1 MRLLVLDQFSD
12 LGGAQ
17 RCLLDL
23 LPGIGARGWRVLVG
37 LPGAGEL
44 FERVR
49 ALGFETE
56 RVDCGPYTSGGKS
69 AGDVARFA
77 ADTPRLAWQ
86 IRRLAE
92 RVKADLV
99 YINGPRLLPAAA
111 MARLGRPV
119 LFHSHSY
126 LFPGIVRRLAGLSL
140 RRMDAWV
147 VGQCRFVADPW
158 RSFVRPERISVIY
171 VGVPG
176 PEPAAPH
183 HSNALLR
190 VGCIGRIAP
199 EKGQREFVAAAA
211 RIHRALPA
219 CRFVVYGAALFG
231 EAGAA
236 RYEDAVRA
244 AAAGLPVE
252 FAGWVP
258 DVYGAMAQ
266 LDLLLVPSAGH
277 EATTRVILEA
287 FAAGLPV
294 IAFGVGGIPEVL
306 ANGVTGLLAS
316 STEEMAQLAIGVLTG
331 DRRRL
336 LSVAQAA
343 RESWLQRFTLPRY
356 QEQMLRV
363 MEACVAHG
371 IIPAVSLLP
380 GALHL

>member
-12 LGGAQ
+12 PGGAQ

-23 LPGIGARGWRVLVG
+23 LPGIGERGWRVLVA

-69 AGDVARFA
+69 ALDVARFA
-77 ADTPRLAWQ
+77 AGAPRLARQ

-92 RVKADLV
+92 RLKADLV

-126 LFPGIVRRLAGLSL
+126 LFPGMVRRLAGLSL

-158 RSFVRPERISVIY
+158 RPFVRPERISVIY
-171 VGVPG
+171 NGVPG
-176 PEPAAPH
+176 PERATAH
-183 HSNALLR
+183 HDGVPPL

-211 RIHRALPA
+211 RIYRALPA

-236 RYEDAVRA
+236 RYEDEVRA
-244 AAAGLPVE
+244 AAAGLPVS
-252 FAGWVP
+252 FPGWVP

-294 IAFGVGGIPEVL
+294 IAFGSGGIPEVVE
-306 ANGVTGLLAS
+306 NGVTGLLAS
-316 STEEMAQLAIGVLTG
+316 STEDMAQLAIGLLTG
-331 DRRRL
+331 DRLRL
-336 LSVAQAA
+336 ISVAQAA
-343 RESWLQRFTLPRY
+343 RESWSQRFTLERY
-356 QEQMLRV
+356 REQVMRA
-363 MEACVAHG
+363 MEACVVHG
-371 IIPAVSLLP
+371 TKPALSQI
-380 GALHL
+380 